1 MNETLYLTPEEVA
14 KILRVNVR
22 TVHNFIKYGELAA
35 FKAGH
40 QWRIPA
46 SEVEAL
52 IERNSSKNKI

>member
-40 QWRIPA
+40 QWRIPTG
-46 SEVEAL
+46 EVEAM
-52 IERNSSKNKI
+52 IKRNSSKNK